1 MAATTAMTTA
11 NKTTANG
18 TTASGTGGGGA
29 LARWTY
35 RPHQQQFI
43 DNEVLYVNSPGR
55 LIDHELGSGKTLS
68 VIGAIEA
75 LRQHY
80 PAYKEAR
87 VLVLTM
93 KALINGFHGELDK
106 SLHFQATRKDLYTVT
121 TVQRFYN
128 NPGDFAHV
136 LECGSGSVLVID
148 EAHTL
153 RNPKSKRYRVVF
165 QAAKKVLKTYLMSG
179 TVAVNYSVDVAPLFN
194 LILSDCARVKYLYAR
209 RELTKAL
216 ERSKRSGLPIDLRK
230 LDAGYLPVTR
240 GDWEKVFESESFD
253 SIKTYMQ
260 CLVSHHEEDHD
271 SVEYKSHFP
280 TVRRFHV
287 KLAMTDEHYARY
299 KEIARDGEPEKKR
312 MTQHKRRLDAD
323 FAFSA
328 QDIREFQAMIRR
340 GARLEDLKNIKFLA
354 WVQRLRIA
362 CNYVK
367 GKSSQDDDD
376 AAEEGAESTKPTKS
390 TKPTNPTKPTTASKG
405 KTDDGVEYLP
415 KIAHAV
421 LQIVE
426 QCRADPHYKATLTTT
441 FIGKGIR
448 LAQRLLRLAGVAY
461 VSITGQVEDVKN
473 EHDIQRH
480 VRAFNSGAVRVMLF
494 SSAGQHGLDLHGAYD
509 AFILNPHWN
518 KRFNDQAEARVI
530 RYDSHKNCPRKSV
543 NVYYY
548 TMVFP
553 PHRSAADVAFLP
565 RTADEFLMELGQTKE
580 DENKRLRDLLPLHC
594 VEMADPA
601 ALVRLMCFFKRRT
614 TAAVPRPLSGEVRA
628 RSVEVAEMLPSSKRS
643 KRVLV

>member
-1 MAATTAMTTA
+1 MATMATVTATA
-11 NKTTANG
+11 PAG
-18 TTASGTGGGGA
+18 LVS
-29 LARWTY
+29 RWTY

-194 LILSDCARVKYLYAR
+194 LILSDCVRVKYLYAR

-240 GDWEKVFESESFD
+240 GDWEKVFESASFD

-299 KEIARDGEPEKKR
+299 KEIARDGEPAKKR

-367 GKSSQDDDD
+367 SRKSAQGGADGDGDDDD
-376 AAEEGAESTKPTKS
+376 AAAAEEGAESTKSMKS
-390 TKPTNPTKPTTASKG
+390 TKSSKG
-405 KTDDGVEYLP
+405 KIDDGVEYLP

-421 LQIVE
+421 LRIVE

-448 LAQRLLRLAGVAY
+448 LAQRLLRLAGIEY
-461 VSITGQVEDVKN
+461 VSITGQVDDVKN

-480 VRAFNSGAVRVMLF
+480 VRSFNSGAVRVMLF

-530 RYDSHKNCPRKSV
+530 RYDSHKSAPRKSV

-553 PHRSAADVAFLP
+553 PHRPAADVAFLP
-565 RTADEFLMELGQTKE
+565 RTADEFLMELGQKKE
-580 DENKRLRDLLPLHC
+580 DENKRLRELLPTC
-594 VEMADPA
+594 CMEMAEPS
-601 ALVRLMCFFKRRT
+601 ALIRLMPFFKRRSV
-614 TAAVPRPLSGEVRA
+614 APVSNERPLSGAVRA
-628 RSVEVAEMLPSSKRS
+628 RSVEVEEMLTRGGAKRS
-643 KRVLV
+643 RLIA

>member
-1 MAATTAMTTA
+1 MTTA
-11 NKTTANG
+11 KTTM
-18 TTASGTGGGGA
+18 
-29 LARWTY
+29 ARWTY

-43 DNEVLYVNSPGR
+43 DNEVLCVDSPGR

-75 LRQHY
+75 LRQF

-128 NPGDFAHV
+128 NPGEFAHV
-136 LECGSGSVLVID
+136 LEKGILVID

-165 QAAKKVLKTYLMSG
+165 QASKKVLKTYLMSG
-179 TVAVNYSVDVAPLFN
+179 TVAVNYSVDVASLFN

-209 RELTKAL
+209 RELNKAT
-216 ERSKRSGLPIDLRK
+216 ERSKRSGLAVDVRK
-230 LDAGYLPVTR
+230 LRAGYLPVTR
-240 GDWEKVFESESFD
+240 GDWEKVFETESLD

-260 CLVSHHEEDHD
+260 CLVSHHEEDHN
-271 SVEYKSHFP
+271 SPEYKDHFP
-280 TVRRFHV
+280 TVRRFNV
-287 KLAMTDEHYARY
+287 KLAMTDAHYERY
-299 KEIARDGEPEKKR
+299 KVIAKDGEPEKKR
-312 MTQHKRRLDAD
+312 MTQHKRKLDAD

-328 QDIREFQAMIRR
+328 QDIREFQAIIRR

-367 GKSSQDDDD
+367 GK
-376 AAEEGAESTKPTKS
+376 
-390 TKPTNPTKPTTASKG
+390 
-405 KTDDGVEYLP
+405 DGVEYLP

-421 LQIVE
+421 LQIVD
-426 QCRADPHYKATLTTT
+426 QCRRDPHYKATLTTT

-448 LAQRLLRLAGVAY
+448 LAQRLLRAAGVEF

-480 VRAFNSGAVRVMLF
+480 VRAFNSGEVRVMLF
-494 SSAGQHGLDLHGAYD
+494 SAAGQHGLDLHGAYD

-530 RYDSHKNCPRKSV
+530 RYDSHKFAPRKSV

-548 TMVFP
+548 TMIFP
-553 PHRSAADVAFLP
+553 PQRSGADLAFLP
-565 RTADEFLMELGQTKE
+565 RTADEFLMELGQKKE
-580 DENKRLRDLLPLHC
+580 EENKRLRELLPVHC
-594 VEMADPA
+594 MEMVDPA
-601 ALVRLMCFFKRRT
+601 TLVRLMPFFKKSMMGVSAT
-614 TAAVPRPLSGEVRA
+614 VERPLSGEVRA
-628 RSVEVAEMLPSSKRS
+628 RSVETEEIRPPAKKQRAVVA
-643 KRVLV
+643 

>member
-1 MAATTAMTTA
+1 MAT
-11 NKTTANG
+11 KTT
-18 TTASGTGGGGA
+18 TTTTPP
-29 LARWTY
+29 LAKWTY

-80 PAYKEAR
+80 SAFKEAR

-128 NPGDFAHV
+128 NPGEFAHV
-136 LECGSGSVLVID
+136 LEGGVLVID

-194 LILSDCARVKYLYAR
+194 LILSDRARVKYLYAR
-209 RELTKAL
+209 RELAKAT
-216 ERSKRSGLPIDLRK
+216 ERSKRSGVPVDLRK
-230 LDAGYLPVTR
+230 LNAGYLPVTR
-240 GDWEKVFESESFD
+240 GDWEKVFESESLD

-299 KEIARDGEPEKKR
+299 KEIAKDGEPEKKR
-312 MTQHKRRLDAD
+312 MTQHKRKLDAD

-328 QDIREFQAMIRR
+328 QDIREFQAIIRR

-362 CNYVK
+362 CNYVRSK
-367 GKSSQDDDD
+367 
-376 AAEEGAESTKPTKS
+376 A
-390 TKPTNPTKPTTASKG
+390 TTDKTTTDNATTDKAT
-405 KTDDGVEYLP
+405 TDDKGSQGVEYLP

-421 LQIVE
+421 LQIVD
-426 QCRADPHYKATLTTT
+426 QCKADPHYKATLTTT
-441 FIGKGIR
+441 FIAKGIR
-448 LAQRLLRLAGVAY
+448 LAQRLLRLAGVSF
-461 VSITGQVEDVKN
+461 VTITGQVDDVKN

-480 VRAFNSGAVRVMLF
+480 VKAFNSGAVRVMLF

-530 RYDSHKNCPRKSV
+530 RYDSHKIAPRKSV

-553 PHRSAADVAFLP
+553 PGRSAADVAFLP
-565 RTADEFLMELGQTKE
+565 RTADEFLMELGQKKE
-580 DENKRLRDLLPLHC
+580 DENKRLRELLPTHC
-594 VEMADPA
+594 MEMAEPS
-601 ALVRLMCFFKRRT
+601 ALVRLMPFFKRRSVGE
-614 TAAVPRPLSGEVRA
+614 APQERPLSGEVRA
-628 RSVEVAEMLPSSKRS
+628 RSVEVEEIRPSAKRS
-643 KRVLV
+643 RLVVA